1 MSPKAEMF
9 APIERIV
16 NKYKS
21 DVNLLAPA
29 ASPTALSAAEDHLG
43 RRLPEGLRDFLTRYN
58 GATLAGRYASET
70 RQNSQRQTSPALKS
84 RCSPRVK
91 TTSNGHGRVMPKGIM
106 YLDCGMVRVCVR
118 CTRRLK
124 AGSLER
130 LRSQKLAS
138 HGKRTAIHYG
148 LLPTRRTFI
157 KKCWRASDIWPKD
170 KPTKPKPFFA
180 ARPIILKGSSVHGKD
195 SGMP

>member
-29 ASPTALSAAEDHLG
+29 ASPTALSAAEIHLG

-58 GATLAGRYASET
+58 SATLLRGALRIET
-70 RQNSQRQTSPALKS
+70 RQNSRQQTSPALKS

-157 KKCWRASDIWPKD
+157 KKCWRASIIWR
-170 KPTKPKPFFA
+170 TSSKPKPFSQ
-180 ARPIILKGSSVHGKD
+180 RDPSS
-195 SGMP
+195 